1 MPRYCAADGV
11 KMESTYGVF
20 VKFAAEDKLT
30 RTLND
35 LIKKTRQ
42 LDDGLKNIPKT
53 LRLVISASQQLN
65 NELGKTGKGTGI
77 ASLVTKLKE
86 SDKLL
91 GANATSATKLGEAMK
106 LADSRGGMSQANKGL
121 AEYQQL
127 LASTKGGLKSVIRL
141 QREAQRGLKI
151 PATKIPASAPAFSS
165 SSGGGRY
172 SWHEAGMNNLMTSY
186 AGFDFLSK
194 SYDVGIDYA
203 RDQAR
208 LRQMGLNQSQMAQA
222 VSFVTNMKMPYASQ
236 VDMMRIFTD
245 AQGSFR
251 QSGMNGSKA
260 LEAAMTMAPLLANY
274 EVAMGALS
282 GDSKAAASFNMR
294 NLNKI
299 VEIMGG
305 TNPGQQEKAK
315 AIVDAV
321 FKASQASGRLVDE
334 AQLKHFVSYGSSATN
349 QQSIKAIFAG
359 LEPIIAEMGGSTT
372 AVGLRTAYT
381 RMNGMMS
388 MPPKLLQKEMKRLG
402 IADKTGI
409 KQKESLYQLQA
420 VNAIGYAQKLMEIY
434 KLHGITKTTDIE
446 RENAILL
453 GTNGAKIYNRLMAQM
468 PTIIES
474 EHSYEV
480 SQGPTQ
486 TITSPFNKSIMGRQA
501 LAAKWSGFQLALA
514 QDGGVLDM
522 ATKGIDKLTG
532 GLNRLTAWMRANPN
546 ATKYITEV
554 GTGIIGLAGAGGAM
568 WLLSG
573 SVKGLISPFRLL
585 YKPLSMLVDCAPL
598 AASGMKTLY
607 SKIALLTAVNGLPLA
622 VSQLGL
628 FAGAIG
634 AAGVA
639 GYAVYELYKRVKFTE
654 PAVAQWNEA
663 SKGSARF
670 NVTNP
675 NALDEYRHLLNPNK
689 YPDPKGPSQGKAISP
704 EVPGGYKPH
713 ISLEVKNYIDNKE
726 VSSHVIKT
734 VVKQASRPPSGVT
747 GVDSSMSLLPPG
759 MGSYG
764 FRG

>member
-1 MPRYCAADGV
+1 MLYYCAADGV

-77 ASLVTKLKE
+77 ASLVTKLKK

-91 GANATSATKLGEAMK
+91 GANATSATRLGEAMK
-106 LADSRGGMSQANKGL
+106 LADSRGGMSLANKGL

-127 LASTKGGLKSVIRL
+127 LVSTKGGLESVIRL

-151 PATKIPASAPAFSS
+151 PATKIPASAPASSS

-186 AGFDFLSK
+186 AGFDFLNK

-222 VSFVTNMKMPYASQ
+222 ISFVAKMKMPYTSQ
-236 VDMMRIFTD
+236 ADMMRIFTD

-251 QSGMNGSKA
+251 QTGMGGNKA

-274 EVAMGALS
+274 EAAMGALS
-282 GDSKAAASFNMR
+282 GDSSAAASFNMR

-305 TNPGQQEKAK
+305 TAPGQQDKAK

-334 AQLKHFVSYGSSATN
+334 SQLRQFVAYGSSATN
-349 QQSIKAIFAG
+349 QQSIKSIFAW
-359 LEPIIAEMGGSTT
+359 LEPVIAEMGGSTT

-388 MPPKLLQKEMKRLG
+388 LPPKLLQKEMKRLG
-402 IADKTGI
+402 IADKTGR
-409 KQKESLYQLQA
+409 KQNESLYHLQA
-420 VNAIGYAQKLMEIY
+420 TDVFGYSQKLMEIY
-434 KLHGITKTTDIE
+434 KLHGITKATDIE
-446 RENAILL
+446 RENSILF

-468 PTIIES
+468 ATLIES
-474 EHSYEV
+474 GHSYDV
-480 SQGPTQ
+480 SQGPEQ
-486 TITSPFNKSIMGRQA
+486 TIKNPLNKSIMGRQA
-501 LAAKWSGFQLALA
+501 LATKWSGFQLALA

-522 ATKGIDKLTG
+522 ATKGIDKLTE
-532 GLNRLTAWMRANPN
+532 GLNRITTWMRANPN

-598 AASGMKTLY
+598 AASGMKSLY
-607 SKIALLTAVNGLPLA
+607 SKVALLSAADGIPLA
-622 VSQLGL
+622 ISRLGL
-628 FAGAIG
+628 FGAAIG
-634 AAGVA
+634 AAGLA

-689 YPDPKGPSQGKAISP
+689 YPDPKGSSGARSIFPDVPS
-704 EVPGGYKPH
+704 YKPN

-747 GVDSSMSLLPPG
+747 GVDSSMGLLPPG

>member
-1 MPRYCAADGV
+1 
-11 KMESTYGVF
+11 MESTYGVF

-91 GANATSATKLGEAMK
+91 GANAISATKLGEAMK
-106 LADSRGGMSQANKGL
+106 LADSRGGMSLANKGL

-127 LASTKGGLKSVIRL
+127 LASTKGGLESVIRL

-151 PATKIPASAPAFSS
+151 PTTKILASAPASSS
-165 SSGGGRY
+165 SSGSGRY
-172 SWHEAGMNNLMTSY
+172 SWHEAGMNNLMTAY
-186 AGFDFLSK
+186 GGFDFLSK

-222 VSFVTNMKMPYASQ
+222 ISFVANMKMPYTSQ
-236 VDMMRIFTD
+236 ADMMRIFTD

-251 QSGMNGSKA
+251 QTGMGGNKA

-274 EVAMGALS
+274 EAAMGALS
-282 GDSKAAASFNMR
+282 GDSSAAASFNMR

-305 TNPGQQEKAK
+305 TAPGQQDKAK

-334 AQLKHFVSYGSSATN
+334 SQLRQFVAYGSSATN
-349 QQSIKAIFAG
+349 QQSIKSIFAW
-359 LEPIIAEMGGSTT
+359 LEPVIAEMGGSTT

-388 MPPKLLQKEMKRLG
+388 LPPKLLQKEMKRLG
-402 IADKTGI
+402 IADKTGR
-409 KQKESLYQLQA
+409 KQNESLYHLQA
-420 VNAIGYAQKLMEIY
+420 TDVFGYSQKLMEIY
-434 KLHGITKTTDIE
+434 KLHGITKATDIE
-446 RENAILL
+446 RENSILF

-468 PTIIES
+468 ATLIES
-474 EHSYEV
+474 GHSYDV
-480 SQGPTQ
+480 SQGPEQ
-486 TITSPFNKSIMGRQA
+486 TIKSPLNKSIMGRQA
-501 LAAKWSGFQLALA
+501 LATKWSGFQLALA

-522 ATKGIDKLTG
+522 ATKGIDKLTE
-532 GLNRLTAWMRANPN
+532 GLNRITTWMRANPN

-554 GTGIIGLAGAGGAM
+554 GTGIIGLAGAGGVM

-607 SKIALLTAVNGLPLA
+607 SKVALLSAADGIPLA
-622 VSQLGL
+622 ISRLGL
-628 FAGAIG
+628 FGAAIG
-634 AAGVA
+634 AAGLA

-689 YPDPKGPSQGKAISP
+689 YPDPKGSSGTGAPFP
-704 EVPGGYKPH
+704 EVPGYKPK

-734 VVKQASRPPSGVT
+734 VVKEASRPPSGVS
-747 GVDSSMSLLPPG
+747 GVDGTMSLLPPG

>member
-1 MPRYCAADGV
+1 
-11 KMESTYGVF
+11 MESTYGVF

-65 NELGKTGKGTGI
+65 NELVKTGKGIGI

-91 GANATSATKLGEAMK
+91 GANATSATRLGEAMK
-106 LADSRGGMSQANKGL
+106 LADSRGGMSLANKGL
-121 AEYQQL
+121 SEYQQL
-127 LASTKGGLKSVIRL
+127 LVSTKGSLESVIRL

-151 PATKIPASAPAFSS
+151 PATKIPASAPASSS

-186 AGFDFLSK
+186 AGFDFLNK

-222 VSFVTNMKMPYASQ
+222 ISFVANMKMPYTSQ
-236 VDMMRIFTD
+236 ADMMRIFTD

-251 QSGMNGSKA
+251 QTGMGGNKA

-274 EVAMGALS
+274 EAAMGALS
-282 GDSKAAASFNMR
+282 GDSSAAASFNMR

-305 TNPGQQEKAK
+305 TAPGQQDKAK

-334 AQLKHFVSYGSSATN
+334 SQLRQFVAYGSSATN
-349 QQSIKAIFAG
+349 QQSIKSIFAW
-359 LEPIIAEMGGSTT
+359 LEPVIAEMGGSTT

-388 MPPKLLQKEMKRLG
+388 LPPKLLQKEMKRLG
-402 IADKTGI
+402 IADKTGR
-409 KQKESLYQLQA
+409 KQNESLYHLQA
-420 VNAIGYAQKLMEIY
+420 TDVFGYSQKLMEIY
-434 KLHGITKTTDIE
+434 KLHGITKATDIE
-446 RENAILL
+446 RENSILF

-468 PTIIES
+468 ATLIES
-474 EHSYEV
+474 GHSYDV
-480 SQGPTQ
+480 SQGPEQ
-486 TITSPFNKSIMGRQA
+486 TIKNPLNKSIMGRQA
-501 LAAKWSGFQLALA
+501 LATKWSGFQLALA

-522 ATKGIDKLTG
+522 ATKGIDKLTE
-532 GLNRLTAWMRANPN
+532 GLNRITTWMRANPN

-573 SVKGLISPFRLL
+573 SLKGLISPFRLL

-598 AASGMKTLY
+598 AASGMKSLY
-607 SKIALLTAVNGLPLA
+607 SKVALLSAADGIPLA
-622 VSQLGL
+622 ISRLGL
-628 FAGAIG
+628 FGAAIG
-634 AAGVA
+634 AAGLA

-654 PAVAQWNEA
+654 PAVAQWNEV

-689 YPDPKGPSQGKAISP
+689 YPDPKGSSGARSIFPDVPS
-704 EVPGGYKPH
+704 YKPN

-734 VVKQASRPPSGVT
+734 VVKEASRPPSGVS
-747 GVDSSMSLLPPG
+747 GVDGTMSLLPPG